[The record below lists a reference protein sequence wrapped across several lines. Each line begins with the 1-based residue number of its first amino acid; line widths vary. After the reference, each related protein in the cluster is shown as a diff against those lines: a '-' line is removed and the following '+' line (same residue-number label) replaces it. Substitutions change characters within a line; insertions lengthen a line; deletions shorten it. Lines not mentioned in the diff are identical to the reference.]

1 MAHTVRDKTKL
12 LNRIKRILGQAQ
24 AVQHALEG
32 ERDCTEIMQ
41 LVAACRGALSALLA
55 ELVEGHVRY
64 HMVDPDR
71 RPTTAEAR
79 AAQELIDVV
88 RSYVR

>member
-24 AVQHALEG
+24 AVEQALED

-41 LVAACRGALSALLA
+41 LVAACRGALNSLLA

-88 RSYVR
+88 RSYVK

>member
-24 AVQHALEG
+24 AVKQALED
-32 ERDCTEIMQ
+32 ERDCTEVMQ
-41 LVAACRGALSALLA
+41 LVAACHGALNSLMA

>member
-24 AVQHALEG
+24 AVRQALED
-32 ERDCTEIMQ
+32 ERDCTEVMQ
-41 LVAACRGALSALLA
+41 LVAACHGALNALMA

>member
-24 AVQHALEG
+24 AVQQALEE

-41 LVAACRGALSALLA
+41 LVAACRGALNSLLA

-88 RSYVR
+88 RSYVK

>member
-12 LNRIKRILGQAQ
+12 LNRIKRILGQAH
-24 AVQHALEG
+24 AVEQALED

-41 LVAACRGALSALLA
+41 LVAACRGALNSLLA

-88 RSYVR
+88 RSYVK